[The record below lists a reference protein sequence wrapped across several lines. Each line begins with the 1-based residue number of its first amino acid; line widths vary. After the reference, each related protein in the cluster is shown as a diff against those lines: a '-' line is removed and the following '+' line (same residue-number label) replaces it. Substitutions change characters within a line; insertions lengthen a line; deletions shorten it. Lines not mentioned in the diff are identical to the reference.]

1 MDQEE
6 MAAVAVADENGLSA
20 CLVQQTCKGG
30 PLNICFFPTYNLFP
44 TSAPRTFFLFTSP
57 VHYIGRIHSAATLST

>member
-6 MAAVAVADENGLSA
+6 MAAVAVADENCLSV

-44 TSAPRTFFLFTSP
+44 TSAPRTFFFFTSP
-57 VHYIGRIHSAATLST
+57 VYYIGHVRSAAKLST